1 MKVHVICGRRKVY
14 KEVVEALLNYKKSCF
29 WRFGNPTCDDSTSR
43 TWTEKDQAR
52 GPSSPV

>member
-1 MKVHVICGRRKVY
+1 MKVHEICGRRKVY

-29 WRFGNPTCDDSTSR
+29 WRFGNPTCGDSTSR